1 MKKEFFSEPSV
12 DVIVF
17 INEDVVTA
25 SGSDPFDDEEDDG
38 WPGHGYGD
46 KNHDHDKD
54 NVHDRGNHG
63 HP

>member
-17 INEDVVTA
+17 IDEDIVTA
-25 SGSDPFDDEEDDG
+25 SGSDPFEDEDDG
-38 WPGHGYGD
+38 WPGWGHGDQG
-46 KNHDHDKD
+46 KDHDKD
-54 NVHDRGNHG
+54 GTHDRGNHG